1 MFGYRT
7 RLAPSPTGF
16 LHLGH
21 GRTFWFA
28 WDRCRRLNGS
38 LVLRTEDLDYA
49 RCKPEFVRGAMTD
62 IQWLGLNWDTGPYF
76 QSERLG
82 LYRVYLQK
90 LIDSGC
96 AYPCWCSRKDILE
109 AAGAPHESGDEPV
122 YPGTCRNRHR
132 PDQHQAGRMPAY
144 RFRIPDNGSVRFL
157 DGFSGP
163 HEFQCGRDFGD
174 FVLWRQDGIPSYQ
187 LAIVVD
193 DYLMGISEVVRGED
207 LLKSTA
213 RQILIYQALGWKI
226 PNWYHCPLMLDKD
239 GTRLAKRH
247 KSLSLRQLRSQGTS
261 PNELI
266 SIFQSQTSHWPQ
278 FMLDDRH
285 HNR

>member
-1 MFGYRT
+1 MIGYRT

-38 LVLRTEDLDYA
+38 LVLRTEDLDSQ
-49 RCKPEFVRGAMTD
+49 RCKPEFVSGAMKD
-62 IQWLGLNWDTGPYF
+62 IQWLGLNWDAGPYF
-76 QSERLG
+76 QSERLD
-82 LYRVYLQK
+82 LYRVYLEN
-90 LIDSGC
+90 LIDAGF

-109 AAGAPHESGDEPV
+109 AAAAPHESGDEPI
-122 YPGTCRNRHR
+122 YPGTCRNKQKSGKH
-132 PDQHQAGRMPAY
+132 HYGRAPAY
-144 RFRIPDNGSVRFL
+144 RFRIPDNSSVQFT
-157 DGFSGP
+157 DGFSGH
-163 HEFQCGRDFGD
+163 HEFLCGRDFGD
-174 FVLWRQDGIPSYQ
+174 FVLWRQNGIPSYQ

-213 RQILIYQALGWKI
+213 RQILIYQALGWKM
-226 PNWYHCPLMLDKD
+226 PNWYHCPLMLDQD
-239 GTRLAKRH
+239 GSRLAKRH
-247 KSLSLRQLRSQGTS
+247 KSLSLRQLRSEGTS

-266 SIFQSQTSHWPQ
+266 STFQSQTLHWPQ
-278 FMLDDRH
+278 FMLDDHPHSR
-285 HNR
+285 